1 MCNVHPMTKSQ
12 DAMRRLFRFHAGR
25 QGPLPAILPDGMALV
40 FRNQRGLLTAA
51 RSVLTVAL
59 LRAASEQRLV
69 NVCHDVHVV
78 VEVGQRA
85 EVDRA

>member
-1 MCNVHPMTKSQ
+1 LSETS
-12 DAMRRLFRFHAGR
+12 G
-25 QGPLPAILPDGMALV
+25 
-40 FRNQRGLLTAA
+40 GLLTAA